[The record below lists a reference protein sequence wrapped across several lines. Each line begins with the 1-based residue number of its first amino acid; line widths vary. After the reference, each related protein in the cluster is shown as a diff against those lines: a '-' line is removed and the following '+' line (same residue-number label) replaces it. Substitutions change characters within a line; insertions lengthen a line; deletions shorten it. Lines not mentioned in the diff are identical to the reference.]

1 MNQTVWTFSKFFE
14 AYLVNHSD
22 FFDNKMTLL
31 NSERSGWIMIE
42 TPKKSV
48 GPDAGYIN
56 SLTGQIE
63 KPKNFDEIYIEI
75 YLKKDFLLKFR
86 SCESQHGELFDKIFS
101 LNCQ

>member
-1 MNQTVWTFSKFFE
+1 MN
-14 AYLVNHSD
+14 
-22 FFDNKMTLL
+22 LL
-31 NSERSGWIMIE
+31 NSERAGWIMIE

-48 GPDAGYIN
+48 GPDAGYVN

-63 KPKNFDEIYIEI
+63 KPKNYDEIYIEI

-86 SCESQHGELFDKIFS
+86 SCESQHGELFHEIFS